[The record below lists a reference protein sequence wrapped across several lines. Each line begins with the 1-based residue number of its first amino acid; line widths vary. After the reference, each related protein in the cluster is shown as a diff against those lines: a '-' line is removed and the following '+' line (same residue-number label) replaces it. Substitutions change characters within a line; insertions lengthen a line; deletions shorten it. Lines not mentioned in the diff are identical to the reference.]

1 MNAELGEETGRN
13 RVDMRYEKSNPV
25 TIFRVNGL
33 IELLWELI
41 TFSLFS
47 NKLKIIQN
55 GENAIERRFI
65 EYNRPYFS
73 W

>member
-1 MNAELGEETGRN
+1 MNAELGDETGRN
-13 RVDMRYEKSNPV
+13 QVDMRYLNLV

-55 GENAIERRFI
+55 GENAIERFI
-65 EYNRPYFS
+65 EYNRPYSS

>member
-13 RVDMRYEKSNPV
+13 QVDMRYLNLV

-47 NKLKIIQN
+47 NKLEIIQN

-65 EYNRPYFS
+65 EYNRPYSS

>member
-13 RVDMRYEKSNPV
+13 QVDMRYLNLV

-33 IELLWELI
+33 IDLLWELI

-47 NKLKIIQN
+47 NKLEIIQN

-65 EYNRPYFS
+65 EYNRPYSS